1 MSFDQ
6 LITALEAEQ
15 PRVREAE
22 RFWNKHVTQRSV
34 SVLLP
39 PELRYLQSAIALT
52 RIVVSV
58 FEERIE
64 MRDVSAPGFDPLTE
78 KLRRWRR
85 LNDLDELFTFNTLE
99 ALVTGRSYVSVSGG
113 SDGRTPTFA
122 VETAHG
128 MVHATDPRTRDV
140 TEVLRLYRD
149 TEDAL
154 HAVWYQ
160 PNETDYLV
168 QARGGRWVP
177 DPTVP
182 DSTVSHGF
190 GRPTVVPF
198 LNRARVGDLWGHPEA
213 KPVWSL
219 QEDMSRCLTDLA
231 AACALMAV
239 PQRAVFGVDERELK
253 DADGNDVPAA
263 QLYMA
268 RLLTFADAGGRI
280 AEFAAA
286 QLSQFTS
293 TMVSYARL
301 ASAVSGVPISYFGVA
316 SEANPSSGD
325 AQRADDDRLVKRAR
339 RITRG
344 FTRPAREV
352 FRLAAMIDGE
362 TDADALSA
370 IDVRWAD
377 PAMITVGQKA
387 DYVTK
392 LAAIKTDPQMLLTP
406 EYLLDVLDLTPD
418 QITDM
423 VNRQS
428 STLTDLL
435 EQLQNEPPN
444 ATPPTPNAQTE
455 PTAPA
460 A

>member
-1 MSFDQ
+1 M
-6 LITALEAEQ
+6 TALGNEQ

-22 RFWNKHVTQRSV
+22 RYWKKHVTQRSV

-64 MRDVSAPGFDPLTE
+64 MRDVSAPGFDPLTD

-99 ALVTGRSYVSVSGG
+99 SLITGRSYISVSGG

-140 TEVLRLYRD
+140 TEVLRVYRD
-149 TEDAL
+149 TDDRE
-154 HAVWYQ
+154 HAVWFQ
-160 PNETDYLV
+160 PNRTDYLI
-168 QARGGRWVP
+168 QADSGRWSP
-177 DPTVP
+177 DPDVP
-182 DSTVSHGF
+182 DSTVEHGF

-198 LNRARVGDLWGHPEA
+198 LNRARVGDTWGHPEA

-293 TMVSYARL
+293 TLVTYARL

-316 SEANPSSGD
+316 SEANPASGD
-325 AQRADDDRLVKRAR
+325 AQRADDDRLVKRSR
-339 RITRG
+339 RITRS

-352 FRLAAMIDGE
+352 YRLAAMIDGE
-362 TDADALSA
+362 TDKDALSA

-377 PAMITVGQKA
+377 PAMITIGQKA

-392 LAAIKTDPQMLLTP
+392 LAAIKTDPEMLLTP
-406 EYLLDVLDLTPD
+406 EYLLDILDLTPD
-418 QITDM
+418 QIAEM
-423 VNRQS
+423 VNRS
-428 STLTDLL
+428 TNTLTDLID
-435 EQLQNEPPN
+435 QLQNEPTN
-444 ATPPTPNAQTE
+444 APAPTQTE
-455 PTAPA
+455 PTTTST
-460 A
+460 